1 MAEVSN
7 NYASALFN
15 AVKDDETLMEVEKDF
30 NKVIKSVHNV
40 PEFNDFITN
49 PKITRVDRKAVLKN
63 AFSEVEESL
72 HNMLLILFDKGKMTE
87 LESIHEDFIGLY
99 NEHFSQEHVLVE
111 SVYKLSS
118 DELDDVGKFFIKKTG
133 LKKLMIEN
141 EVNENLIGGIRVF
154 IGTKVYDASVRG
166 QLNTLKNQF
175 KEHANS

>member
-1 MAEVSN
+1 MANVSS
-7 NYASALFN
+7 NYASALFQAIEN
-15 AVKDDETLMEVEKDF
+15 EETLREVKKDF
-30 NKVIKSVHNV
+30 SKVVKSVHNV

-49 PKITRVDRKAVLKN
+49 PKIARAERKAVLKSV
-63 AFSEVEESL
+63 FSEVEGPL
-72 HNMLLILFDKGKMTE
+72 YNMLLILFDKGKITE
-87 LESIHEDFIGLY
+87 LENIHEDFIELY
-99 NEHFSQEHVLVE
+99 NEHLSQEHVMVE

-118 DELDDVGKFFIKKTG
+118 DELDDVGKFFMKKTG

-166 QLNTLKNQF
+166 QLNALKNQF

>member
-15 AVKDDETLMEVEKDF
+15 AVKNEETLTEVEKDF

-49 PKITRVDRKAVLKN
+49 PKIARAERKALLENV
-63 AFSEVEESL
+63 FSEVEEPL
-72 HNMLLILFDKGKMTE
+72 YNMLLILFDKGKMTE
-87 LESIHEDFIGLY
+87 LESIHEEFIKLY

-118 DELDDVGKFFIKKTG
+118 DELDGIGKFFIKKTG

-141 EVNENLIGGIRVF
+141 EVNEDLIGGIKVF
-154 IGTKVYDASVRG
+154 IDTKVYDASLRG
-166 QLNTLKNQF
+166 QLNTLKSQF

>member
-1 MAEVSN
+1 MAKVSN
-7 NYASALFN
+7 NYASALFK
-15 AVKDDETLMEVEKDF
+15 AVKNDEILTEVKKDF
-30 NKVIKSVHNV
+30 DKVIKSVHNV
-40 PEFNDFITN
+40 PKFNDFITN
-49 PKITRVDRKAVLKN
+49 PKIARAERKKVLESV
-63 AFSEVEESL
+63 FSEIEEPL
-72 HNMLLILFDKGKMTE
+72 YNMLLILFDKGKMTE
-87 LESIHEDFIGLY
+87 LKNIHDDFINLY
-99 NEHFSQEHVLVE
+99 NERFSQEHVVVE

-154 IGTKVYDASVRG
+154 IDTKVYDASLRG